1 MSDDSHS
8 DIDMDLSFPM
18 PPNKPKSS
26 GKSVSETTGES
37 SHKNDDPTFA
47 NASNAADSPEP
58 AAPSGVSAVASS
70 DESTT
75 APMRSESSE
84 DADIL
89 HRRAGRPPKPPVPRP
104 KNGDVVDTF
113 WDIPPI
119 EFPTSNSSDEPVDG
133 PRHAASKGMPSTAE
147 TQVIASGNTP
157 DIVDSSSD
165 EGDDAK
171 TTVLKTDASSAAP
184 TAPPE
189 HAPETTAFSGTRL
202 FPESGPAAQETAII
216 ETVPSLDFGNVISGE
231 TPAAIPPVAAAG
243 DESVDENAHGSE
255 NSETPARKRLF
266 KPVAIS
272 ITIVILVAAVAVG
285 GVLLWRNRE
294 NDAEHSAALSTC
306 TSASETYNTARDA
319 LDQALADAKDEQ
331 AITADQVAD
340 AATVSS
346 LSDAIDEANGIG
358 EAAACGTSL
367 SSVDLQH
374 NAKTN
379 QKLAQQLT
387 DSAGKVTD
395 AAKAVADSRDAKAEA
410 DKANARNALRTA
422 VNDAQTLLD
431 NSLWAVADNT
441 TRVTLEE
448 AINTANA
455 LLQQDDPDLKALQDA
470 QTALQSASDG
480 VNASME
486 ELAAQNATNNNG
498 YYDYGYAGGGGGRVA
513 PGGDNGGD
521 TANSGPVSSSDDTNN
536 ASETPNT
543 SADQNSDGNVP
554 SGTGEALS
562 GNE

>member
-1 MSDDSHS
+1 MSDGSHS

-18 PPNKPKSS
+18 PSNKP
-26 GKSVSETTGES
+26 TA
-37 SHKNDDPTFA
+37 DDDVDILQRA
-47 NASNAADSPEP
+47 ADNAS
-58 AAPSGVSAVASS
+58 
-70 DESTT
+70 
-75 APMRSESSE
+75 
-84 DADIL
+84 
-89 HRRAGRPPKPPVPRP
+89 RPPKPPVPRSE
-104 KNGDVVDTF
+104 NGDVVDTF

-171 TTVLKTDASSAAP
+171 TTVLKTDAYSAAP
-184 TAPPE
+184 TAPSE

-216 ETVPSLDFGNVISGE
+216 ETVPSLDFGSVISGE

-243 DESVDENAHGSE
+243 DESVNENAHGSE
-255 NSETPARKRLF
+255 NSETPARKRSF
-266 KPVAIS
+266 KPVAVS
-272 ITIVILVAAVAVG
+272 ITIVVLVAAVAVG

-395 AAKAVADSRDAKAEA
+395 AAKAVADSRDAKTEA
-410 DKANARNALRTA
+410 DKTNARNALQTA

-486 ELAAQNATNNNG
+486 ELAAQNA
-498 YYDYGYAGGGGGRVA
+498 YSYGVQTGT
-513 PGGDNGGD
+513 DND
-521 TANSGPVSSSDDTNN
+521 NDDVEPTTPTPSVKPEN
-536 ASETPNT
+536 PNT
-543 SADQNSDGNVP
+543 NENQDDENKVLP
-554 SGTGEALS
+554 EREGE
-562 GNE
+562 

>member
-1 MSDDSHS
+1 MSDGSHS

-18 PPNKPKSS
+18 PSNKP
-26 GKSVSETTGES
+26 TA
-37 SHKNDDPTFA
+37 DDDVDILQRA
-47 NASNAADSPEP
+47 ADNAS
-58 AAPSGVSAVASS
+58 
-70 DESTT
+70 
-75 APMRSESSE
+75 
-84 DADIL
+84 
-89 HRRAGRPPKPPVPRP
+89 RPPKPPVPRSE
-104 KNGDVVDTF
+104 NGDVVDTF

-133 PRHAASKGMPSTAE
+133 PRHAASKGMLSTAE
-147 TQVIASGNTP
+147 TQLIASGNTP

-216 ETVPSLDFGNVISGE
+216 ETVPSLDFGSVISGE

-243 DESVDENAHGSE
+243 DESVNENAHGSE
-255 NSETPARKRLF
+255 NSETPARKRSF
-266 KPVAIS
+266 KPVAVS
-272 ITIVILVAAVAVG
+272 ITIVVLVAAVAVG

-306 TSASETYNTARDA
+306 TSSSETYNTARDA

-410 DKANARNALRTA
+410 DKANARNSLQTA

-431 NSLWAVADNT
+431 NSLWAVADNA

-455 LLQQDDPDLKALQDA
+455 LLQQDDPDLKSLQDA

-486 ELAAQNATNNNG
+486 ELAAQNATANNG
-498 YYDYGYAGGGGGRVA
+498 YYNYGYTGDLGGGAGGGT
-513 PGGDNGGD
+513 GD
-521 TANSGPVSSSDDTNN
+521 TPKQPDLGDSQNDGGTGDTPKQPDSGDS
-536 ASETPNT
+536 
-543 SADQNSDGNVP
+543 QNDVNNVP
-554 SGTGEALS
+554 SDPARASSE
-562 GNE
+562 NE

>member
-1 MSDDSHS
+1 MSDGSHS

-18 PPNKPKSS
+18 PSNKP
-26 GKSVSETTGES
+26 TA
-37 SHKNDDPTFA
+37 DDDVDILQRA
-47 NASNAADSPEP
+47 ADNAS
-58 AAPSGVSAVASS
+58 
-70 DESTT
+70 
-75 APMRSESSE
+75 
-84 DADIL
+84 
-89 HRRAGRPPKPPVPRP
+89 RPPKPPVPRSE
-104 KNGDVVDTF
+104 NGDVVDTF

-119 EFPTSNSSDEPVDG
+119 EFPISDSGDEPADG
-133 PRHAASKGMPSTAE
+133 PRHAAPKGMPSTAE

-184 TAPPE
+184 TAPSE

-216 ETVPSLDFGNVISGE
+216 ETVPSLDFGSVISGE

-243 DESVDENAHGSE
+243 DESVNENAHGSE
-255 NSETPARKRLF
+255 NSETPARKRSF
-266 KPVAIS
+266 KPVAVS
-272 ITIVILVAAVAVG
+272 ITIVVLVAAVAVG

-306 TSASETYNTARDA
+306 TSSSETYNTARDT
-319 LDQALADAKDEQ
+319 LDKALADAKDEQ

-395 AAKAVADSRDAKAEA
+395 AAKAVADSRDAK
-410 DKANARNALRTA
+410 T
-422 VNDAQTLLD
+422 
-431 NSLWAVADNT
+431 
-441 TRVTLEE
+441 E
-448 AINTANA
+448 AIRPTHETRCRP
-455 LLQQDDPDLKALQDA
+455 QSTMRRPCWT
-470 QTALQSASDG
+470 TALGRGGQHHPRYPRGGDQRGERATATRQPRSG
-480 VNASME
+480 C
-486 ELAAQNATNNNG
+486 AAECAGCAAVGQRRRECLDAG
-498 YYDYGYAGGGGGRVA
+498 AGGAECDREQWV
-513 PGGDNGGD
+513 
-521 TANSGPVSSSDDTNN
+521 
-536 ASETPNT
+536 
-543 SADQNSDGNVP
+543 
-554 SGTGEALS
+554 L
-562 GNE
+562 

>member
-18 PPNKPKSS
+18 PSNKP
-26 GKSVSETTGES
+26 TA
-37 SHKNDDPTFA
+37 DDDVDILQRA
-47 NASNAADSPEP
+47 ADNAS
-58 AAPSGVSAVASS
+58 
-70 DESTT
+70 
-75 APMRSESSE
+75 
-84 DADIL
+84 
-89 HRRAGRPPKPPVPRP
+89 RPPKPPVPRSE
-104 KNGDVVDTF
+104 NGDVVDTF

-184 TAPPE
+184 TAPSE
-189 HAPETTAFSGTRL
+189 HVPETTAFSGTRL

-216 ETVPSLDFGNVISGE
+216 ETVPSLDFGSVISGE

-243 DESVDENAHGSE
+243 DESVNENAHGSE
-255 NSETPARKRLF
+255 NSETPARKRSF
-266 KPVAIS
+266 KPVAVS
-272 ITIVILVAAVAVG
+272 ITIVVLVAAVAVG

-294 NDAEHSAALSTC
+294 NNAEHSAALSTC

-358 EAAACGTSL
+358 EAAACSTSL
-367 SSVDLQH
+367 SAVDLQH

-379 QKLAQQLT
+379 QDLAQQLT
-387 DSAGKVTD
+387 DSVGKVTD
-395 AAKAVADSRDAKAEA
+395 AAKAVADSRDAKTET
-410 DKANARNALRTA
+410 DKTNARNALQTA

-486 ELAAQNATNNNG
+486 ELAAQNATANNG
-498 YYDYGYAGGGGGRVA
+498 YYNYGYTGDLGGGAGGGT
-513 PGGDNGGD
+513 GD
-521 TANSGPVSSSDDTNN
+521 TPKQPDLGDSQNDGGMGDTPKQPDSGDS
-536 ASETPNT
+536 
-543 SADQNSDGNVP
+543 QNDVNNVP
-554 SGTGEALS
+554 SDPARASSE
-562 GNE
+562 NE

>member
-1 MSDDSHS
+1 MSDGSHS

-18 PPNKPKSS
+18 PSNKP
-26 GKSVSETTGES
+26 TA
-37 SHKNDDPTFA
+37 DDDVDILQRA
-47 NASNAADSPEP
+47 ADNAS
-58 AAPSGVSAVASS
+58 
-70 DESTT
+70 
-75 APMRSESSE
+75 
-84 DADIL
+84 
-89 HRRAGRPPKPPVPRP
+89 RPPKPPVPRSE
-104 KNGDVVDTF
+104 NGDVVDTF

-133 PRHAASKGMPSTAE
+133 PRHAASKGMLSTAE
-147 TQVIASGNTP
+147 TQLIASGNTP

-184 TAPPE
+184 TAPSE

-216 ETVPSLDFGNVISGE
+216 ETVPSLDFGSVISGE

-243 DESVDENAHGSE
+243 DESVNENAHGSE
-255 NSETPARKRLF
+255 NSETPARKRSF
-266 KPVAIS
+266 KPVAVS
-272 ITIVILVAAVAVG
+272 ITIVVLVAAVAVG

-358 EAAACGTSL
+358 EAAACSTSL

-379 QKLAQQLT
+379 QDLAQQLT

-395 AAKAVADSRDAKAEA
+395 AAKAVADSRDAKTET
-410 DKANARNALRTA
+410 DKTNARNALQTA

-486 ELAAQNATNNNG
+486 ELAAQNATANNG
-498 YYDYGYAGGGGGRVA
+498 YYNYGYTGDLGGGAGGGT
-513 PGGDNGGD
+513 GD
-521 TANSGPVSSSDDTNN
+521 TPKQPDLGDSQNDGGTGDTPKQPDSGDS
-536 ASETPNT
+536 
-543 SADQNSDGNVP
+543 QNDVNNVP
-554 SGTGEALS
+554 SDPARASSE
-562 GNE
+562 NE

>member
-1 MSDDSHS
+1 MSDGSHS
-8 DIDMDLSFPM
+8 DIDMDLSFPV
-18 PPNKPKSS
+18 PSNKP
-26 GKSVSETTGES
+26 TA
-37 SHKNDDPTFA
+37 DDDVDILQRA
-47 NASNAADSPEP
+47 ADNAS
-58 AAPSGVSAVASS
+58 
-70 DESTT
+70 
-75 APMRSESSE
+75 
-84 DADIL
+84 
-89 HRRAGRPPKPPVPRP
+89 RPPKPPVPRSE
-104 KNGDVVDTF
+104 NGDVVDTF

-147 TQVIASGNTP
+147 TQLIASGNTP

-184 TAPPE
+184 TAPSE

-216 ETVPSLDFGNVISGE
+216 ETVPSLDFGSVISGE

-243 DESVDENAHGSE
+243 DESVNENAHGSE
-255 NSETPARKRLF
+255 NSETPARKRSF
-266 KPVAIS
+266 KPVAVS
-272 ITIVILVAAVAVG
+272 ITIVVLVAAVAVG

-395 AAKAVADSRDAKAEA
+395 AAKAVADSRDAKTET
-410 DKANARNALRTA
+410 DKTNARNALQTA

-486 ELAAQNATNNNG
+486 ELAAQNATANNG
-498 YYDYGYAGGGGGRVA
+498 YYNYGYTGDLGGGAGGGT
-513 PGGDNGGD
+513 GD
-521 TANSGPVSSSDDTNN
+521 TPKQPDLGDSQNDGGTGDTPKQPDSGDS
-536 ASETPNT
+536 
-543 SADQNSDGNVP
+543 QNDVNNVP
-554 SGTGEALS
+554 SDPARASSE
-562 GNE
+562 NE

>member
-1 MSDDSHS
+1 MSDGSHS

-18 PPNKPKSS
+18 PSNKP
-26 GKSVSETTGES
+26 TA
-37 SHKNDDPTFA
+37 DDDVDILQRA
-47 NASNAADSPEP
+47 ADNAS
-58 AAPSGVSAVASS
+58 
-70 DESTT
+70 
-75 APMRSESSE
+75 
-84 DADIL
+84 
-89 HRRAGRPPKPPVPRP
+89 RPPKPPVPRSE
-104 KNGDVVDTF
+104 NGDVVDTF

-184 TAPPE
+184 TAPSE

-216 ETVPSLDFGNVISGE
+216 ETVPSLDFGSVISGE

-243 DESVDENAHGSE
+243 DESVNENAHGSE
-255 NSETPARKRLF
+255 NSETPARKRSF
-266 KPVAIS
+266 KPVAVS
-272 ITIVILVAAVAVG
+272 ITIVVLVAAVAVG

-306 TSASETYNTARDA
+306 TSASETYNTARDT
-319 LDQALADAKDEQ
+319 LDKALADAKDEQ

-395 AAKAVADSRDAKAEA
+395 AAKAVADSRDAKTET
-410 DKANARNALRTA
+410 DKTNARNALQTA

-448 AINTANA
+448 AINAANE
-455 LLQQDDPDLKALQDA
+455 LLQQDNPDLAALQNA
-470 QTALQSASDG
+470 QAALQSASDG
-480 VNASME
+480 VNVSMQ
-486 ELAAQNATNNNG
+486 ELAAQNATANNG
-498 YYDYGYAGGGGGRVA
+498 YYDYGYGDFGGQWGTGGGTDGTTVEPGTGGSQSSGSDGGA
-513 PGGDNGGD
+513 GDTTKDPATDDSQSGGDN
-521 TANSGPVSSSDDTNN
+521 VSPDSAEASSI
-536 ASETPNT
+536 
-543 SADQNSDGNVP
+543 
-554 SGTGEALS
+554 
-562 GNE
+562 NE

>member
-1 MSDDSHS
+1 MSDGSHS

-18 PPNKPKSS
+18 PSNKP
-26 GKSVSETTGES
+26 TA
-37 SHKNDDPTFA
+37 DDDVDILQRA
-47 NASNAADSPEP
+47 ADNAS
-58 AAPSGVSAVASS
+58 
-70 DESTT
+70 
-75 APMRSESSE
+75 
-84 DADIL
+84 
-89 HRRAGRPPKPPVPRP
+89 RPPKPPVPRSE
-104 KNGDVVDTF
+104 NGDVVDTF

-119 EFPTSNSSDEPVDG
+119 EFPISDSGDEPADG
-133 PRHAASKGMPSTAE
+133 PRHAAPKGMPSTAE
-147 TQVIASGNTP
+147 TQVIDSGNSAV
-157 DIVDSSSD
+157 IADSSSD
-165 EGDDAK
+165 EDDDAEA
-171 TTVLKTDASSAAP
+171 TVLIPDATSAAP
-184 TAPPE
+184 ATPLE
-189 HAPETTAFSGTRL
+189 RSTETSVLNGTWL

-216 ETVPSLDFGNVISGE
+216 ESVPALDFGSVISGE
-231 TPAAIPPVAAAG
+231 APAAIPPAAVAG
-243 DESVDENAHGSE
+243 DGSVEENAYDSE
-255 NSETPARKRLF
+255 NSETSARKRSL
-266 KPVAIS
+266 KPVAVAIA
-272 ITIVILVAAVAVG
+272 IVVLVAAVAVG

-294 NDAEHSAALSTC
+294 NDSEHSAALSTC

-319 LDQALADAKDEQ
+319 LDQALADTKDEQ

-346 LSDAIDEANGIG
+346 LSDAIDEANAISA
-358 EAAACGTSL
+358 AAACGTSL
-367 SSVDLQH
+367 SAVDLQH

-379 QKLAQQLT
+379 QDLAQQLT

-410 DKANARNALRTA
+410 DKANARNSLQTA

-498 YYDYGYAGGGGGRVA
+498 YYDYGYAGGGGGRFA

-536 ASETPNT
+536 APETPNT
-543 SADQNSDGNVP
+543 SAD
-554 SGTGEALS
+554 
-562 GNE
+562 

>member
-1 MSDDSHS
+1 MSDGSHS
-8 DIDMDLSFPM
+8 DIDMDLSFPI
-18 PPNKPKSS
+18 PPNKP
-26 GKSVSETTGES
+26 TA
-37 SHKNDDPTFA
+37 DDDVDILQRA
-47 NASNAADSPEP
+47 ADNAS
-58 AAPSGVSAVASS
+58 
-70 DESTT
+70 
-75 APMRSESSE
+75 
-84 DADIL
+84 
-89 HRRAGRPPKPPVPRP
+89 RPPKPPVPRSE
-104 KNGDVVDTF
+104 NGDVVDTF

-184 TAPPE
+184 TGPSE

-216 ETVPSLDFGNVISGE
+216 ETVPSLDFGSVISGE

-243 DESVDENAHGSE
+243 DESVNENAHGSE
-255 NSETPARKRLF
+255 NSETPVRKRSF
-266 KPVAIS
+266 KPVAVS
-272 ITIVILVAAVAVG
+272 ITIVVLVAAVAVG

-395 AAKAVADSRDAKAEA
+395 AAKAVADSRDAKTEA
-410 DKANARNALRTA
+410 DKANARNALQTA

-448 AINTANA
+448 AINAANE
-455 LLQQDDPDLKALQDA
+455 LLQQDNPDLAALQNA
-470 QTALQSASDG
+470 QAALQSASDG
-480 VNASME
+480 VNSSMQ
-486 ELAAQNATNNNG
+486 ELAAQNATANNG
-498 YYDYGYAGGGGGRVA
+498 YYDYGYAGNLGG
-513 PGGDNGGD
+513 PTDTDDDNGD
-521 TANSGPVSSSDDTNN
+521 V
-536 ASETPNT
+536 TPPTT
-543 SADQNSDGNVP
+543 SPPSVEPENPNLNENQDDGNKVSP
-554 SGTGEALS
+554 EPAEGE
-562 GNE
+562 

>member
-26 GKSVSETTGES
+26 GKSVSEATGES
-37 SHKNDDPTFA
+37 SHKNYDPTFV
-47 NASNAADSPEP
+47 NASNAADSL
-58 AAPSGVSAVASS
+58 ASTAPSGVSAVASS

-75 APMRSESSE
+75 APMRSESSD

-89 HRRAGRPPKPPVPRP
+89 HCRAGRPPKPPVPRSE
-104 KNGDVVDTF
+104 NGDVVDTF

-184 TAPPE
+184 TAPSE

-216 ETVPSLDFGNVISGE
+216 ETVPSLDFGSVISGE

-243 DESVDENAHGSE
+243 DESVNENAHGSE
-255 NSETPARKRLF
+255 NSETPARKRSF
-266 KPVAIS
+266 KPVAVS
-272 ITIVILVAAVAVG
+272 ITIVVLVAAVAVG

-306 TSASETYNTARDA
+306 TSSSETYNTARDT
-319 LDQALADAKDEQ
+319 LDKALADAKDEQ

-340 AATVSS
+340 AATVNS

-358 EAAACGTSL
+358 EAAACSTSL
-367 SSVDLQH
+367 SAVDLQH

-395 AAKAVADSRDAKAEA
+395 AAKAVADSRDAKTET
-410 DKANARNALRTA
+410 DKTNARNALQTA

-448 AINTANA
+448 AINAANE
-455 LLQQDDPDLKALQDA
+455 LLQQDNPDLAALQNA
-470 QTALQSASDG
+470 QAALQSASDG
-480 VNASME
+480 VNASMQ
-486 ELAAQNATNNNG
+486 ELAAQNATANNG
-498 YYDYGYAGGGGGRVA
+498 YYDYGYASNRG
-513 PGGDNGGD
+513 PTDNGGLQDDDDSKHSSD
-521 TANSGPVSSSDDTNN
+521 TDKGSESSDDGN
-536 ASETPNT
+536 SS
-543 SADQNSDGNVP
+543 SADGSGDDP
-554 SGTGEALS
+554 SPAS
-562 GNE
+562 

>member
-395 AAKAVADSRDAKAEA
+395 AAKAVADSRDAKTEG
-410 DKANARNALRTA
+410 DKTNARNALQTA

-448 AINTANA
+448 AINAANE
-455 LLQQDDPDLKALQDA
+455 LLQQDNPDLAALQNA
-470 QTALQSASDG
+470 QAALQSASDG
-480 VNASME
+480 VNVSMQ
-486 ELAAQNATNNNG
+486 ELAAQNATANNG
-498 YYDYGYAGGGGGRVA
+498 YYDYGYASNRG
-513 PGGDNGGD
+513 PTDNGGLQDDDDSKHSSD
-521 TANSGPVSSSDDTNN
+521 TDKGSESSDADKGSESSDDGN
-536 ASETPNT
+536 SS
-543 SADQNSDGNVP
+543 SADGSGDDP
-554 SGTGEALS
+554 SPAS
-562 GNE
+562 

>member
-18 PPNKPKSS
+18 PSNKP
-26 GKSVSETTGES
+26 TA
-37 SHKNDDPTFA
+37 DDDVDILQRA
-47 NASNAADSPEP
+47 ADNAS
-58 AAPSGVSAVASS
+58 
-70 DESTT
+70 
-75 APMRSESSE
+75 
-84 DADIL
+84 
-89 HRRAGRPPKPPVPRP
+89 RPPKPPVPRSE
-104 KNGDVVDTF
+104 NGDVVDTF

-133 PRHAASKGMPSTAE
+133 PRHAASKGMLSTAE
-147 TQVIASGNTP
+147 TQLIASGNTP

-171 TTVLKTDASSAAP
+171 TTVLKTDASSEAP

-255 NSETPARKRLF
+255 NSETPARKRSF

-387 DSAGKVTD
+387 DSVGKVTD
-395 AAKAVADSRDAKAEA
+395 AAKGVADSRDAKAEA
-410 DKANARNALRTA
+410 DKANARNSLQTA

-431 NSLWAVADNT
+431 NSLWAVADNA

-455 LLQQDDPDLKALQDA
+455 LLQQDDPDLKSLQDA

-536 ASETPNT
+536 APETPNT

>member
-1 MSDDSHS
+1 MSDGSHS

-18 PPNKPKSS
+18 PSNKP
-26 GKSVSETTGES
+26 TA
-37 SHKNDDPTFA
+37 DDDVDILQRA
-47 NASNAADSPEP
+47 ADNAS
-58 AAPSGVSAVASS
+58 
-70 DESTT
+70 
-75 APMRSESSE
+75 
-84 DADIL
+84 
-89 HRRAGRPPKPPVPRP
+89 RPPKSPVPRSE
-104 KNGDVVDTF
+104 NGDVVDTF

-133 PRHAASKGMPSTAE
+133 PRHAASKGMLSTAE
-147 TQVIASGNTP
+147 TQLIASGNTP

-486 ELAAQNATNNNG
+486 ELAAQNATANNG
-498 YYDYGYAGGGGGRVA
+498 YYNYGYTGDLGGGAGGGT
-513 PGGDNGGD
+513 GD
-521 TANSGPVSSSDDTNN
+521 TPKQPDLGDSQNDGGTGDTPKQPDSGDS
-536 ASETPNT
+536 
-543 SADQNSDGNVP
+543 QNDVNNVP
-554 SGTGEALS
+554 SDPARASSE
-562 GNE
+562 NE

>member
-8 DIDMDLSFPM
+8 DIDMDLSFPI
-18 PPNKPKSS
+18 PPNKP
-26 GKSVSETTGES
+26 TA
-37 SHKNDDPTFA
+37 DDDVDILQRA
-47 NASNAADSPEP
+47 VDNAS
-58 AAPSGVSAVASS
+58 
-70 DESTT
+70 
-75 APMRSESSE
+75 
-84 DADIL
+84 
-89 HRRAGRPPKPPVPRP
+89 RPPKPPVPRSE
-104 KNGDVVDTF
+104 NGDVVDTF

-171 TTVLKTDASSAAP
+171 TTVLKTDTSSAAP
-184 TAPPE
+184 TAPSE

-216 ETVPSLDFGNVISGE
+216 ETVPSLDFGSVISGE

-243 DESVDENAHGSE
+243 DESVNENAHGSE
-255 NSETPARKRLF
+255 NSETPARKRSF
-266 KPVAIS
+266 KPVAVS
-272 ITIVILVAAVAVG
+272 ITIVVLVAAVAVG

-306 TSASETYNTARDA
+306 TSSSETYNTARDT

-358 EAAACGTSL
+358 EAAACSTSL
-367 SSVDLQH
+367 SAVDLQH
-374 NAKTN
+374 NAQTN

-395 AAKAVADSRDAKAEA
+395 AAKAVADSRDAKTET
-410 DKANARNALRTA
+410 DKTNARNALQTA

-486 ELAAQNATNNNG
+486 ELAAQNATANNG
-498 YYDYGYAGGGGGRVA
+498 YYNYGYTGDLGGGAGGGT
-513 PGGDNGGD
+513 GD
-521 TANSGPVSSSDDTNN
+521 TPKQPDLGDSQNDGGMGDTPKQPDSGDS
-536 ASETPNT
+536 
-543 SADQNSDGNVP
+543 QNDVNNVP
-554 SGTGEALS
+554 SDPARASSE
-562 GNE
+562 NE

>member
-1 MSDDSHS
+1 MSDGSHS

-18 PPNKPKSS
+18 PSNKP
-26 GKSVSETTGES
+26 TA
-37 SHKNDDPTFA
+37 DDDVDILQRA
-47 NASNAADSPEP
+47 ADNAS
-58 AAPSGVSAVASS
+58 
-70 DESTT
+70 
-75 APMRSESSE
+75 
-84 DADIL
+84 
-89 HRRAGRPPKPPVPRP
+89 RPPKPPVPRSE
-104 KNGDVVDTF
+104 NGDVVDTF

-184 TAPPE
+184 TAPSE

-216 ETVPSLDFGNVISGE
+216 ETVPSLDFGSVISGE

-243 DESVDENAHGSE
+243 DESVNENAHGSE
-255 NSETPARKRLF
+255 NSETPARKRSF
-266 KPVAIS
+266 KPVAVS
-272 ITIVILVAAVAVG
+272 ITIVVLVAAVAVG

-306 TSASETYNTARDA
+306 TSASETYNTARDT
-319 LDQALADAKDEQ
+319 LDKALADAKDEQ

-358 EAAACGTSL
+358 EAAACSTSL

-379 QKLAQQLT
+379 QDLAQQLT
-387 DSAGKVTD
+387 DSVGKVTD
-395 AAKAVADSRDAKAEA
+395 AAKAVADSRDAKTET
-410 DKANARNALRTA
+410 DKTNARNALQTA

-486 ELAAQNATNNNG
+486 ELAAQNATANNG
-498 YYDYGYAGGGGGRVA
+498 YYNYGYTGDLGGGAGGGT
-513 PGGDNGGD
+513 GD
-521 TANSGPVSSSDDTNN
+521 TPKQPDLGDSQNDGGTGDTPKQPDSGDS
-536 ASETPNT
+536 
-543 SADQNSDGNVP
+543 QNDVNNVP
-554 SGTGEALS
+554 SDPARASSE
-562 GNE
+562 NE

>member
-1 MSDDSHS
+1 MSDGSHS

-18 PPNKPKSS
+18 PSNKP
-26 GKSVSETTGES
+26 TA
-37 SHKNDDPTFA
+37 DDDVDILQRA
-47 NASNAADSPEP
+47 ADNAS
-58 AAPSGVSAVASS
+58 
-70 DESTT
+70 
-75 APMRSESSE
+75 
-84 DADIL
+84 
-89 HRRAGRPPKPPVPRP
+89 RPPKPPVPRSE
-104 KNGDVVDTF
+104 NGDVVDTF

-184 TAPPE
+184 TAPSE

-216 ETVPSLDFGNVISGE
+216 ETVPSLDFGSVISGE

-243 DESVDENAHGSE
+243 DESVNENAHGSE
-255 NSETPARKRLF
+255 NSETPARKRSF
-266 KPVAIS
+266 KPVAVS
-272 ITIVILVAAVAVG
+272 ITIVVLVAAVAVG

-395 AAKAVADSRDAKAEA
+395 AAKAVADSRDAKTEA
-410 DKANARNALRTA
+410 DKANARNALQTA

-448 AINTANA
+448 AINAANE
-455 LLQQDDPDLKALQDA
+455 LLQQDNPDLAALQNA
-470 QTALQSASDG
+470 QAALQSASDG
-480 VNASME
+480 VNSSMQ
-486 ELAAQNATNNNG
+486 ELAAQNATANNG
-498 YYDYGYAGGGGGRVA
+498 YYDYGYAGNLGG
-513 PGGDNGGD
+513 PTDTDDDNGD
-521 TANSGPVSSSDDTNN
+521 V
-536 ASETPNT
+536 TPPTT
-543 SADQNSDGNVP
+543 SPPSVEPENPNLNENQDDGNKVSP
-554 SGTGEALS
+554 EPAEGE
-562 GNE
+562 

>member
-18 PPNKPKSS
+18 PPNKP
-26 GKSVSETTGES
+26 TA
-37 SHKNDDPTFA
+37 DDDVDILQRA
-47 NASNAADSPEP
+47 ADNAS
-58 AAPSGVSAVASS
+58 
-70 DESTT
+70 
-75 APMRSESSE
+75 
-84 DADIL
+84 
-89 HRRAGRPPKPPVPRP
+89 RPPKPPVPRP

-119 EFPTSNSSDEPVDG
+119 EFPISDSGDEPADG
-133 PRHAASKGMPSTAE
+133 PRHAAPKGMPSTAE
-147 TQVIASGNTP
+147 TQVIDSGNSTA
-157 DIVDSSSD
+157 IADSSSD
-165 EGDDAK
+165 EDDDAEA
-171 TTVLKTDASSAAP
+171 TVLIPDASSAAP
-184 TAPPE
+184 ATPLE
-189 HAPETTAFSGTRL
+189 RSTETSVLSGTRL

-216 ETVPSLDFGNVISGE
+216 ESVPALDFGSVISGE
-231 TPAAIPPVAAAG
+231 APAAIPPAAVAG
-243 DESVDENAHGSE
+243 DGSVEENAYDSE
-255 NSETPARKRLF
+255 NSETSARKRSL
-266 KPVAIS
+266 KPVAVA
-272 ITIVILVAAVAVG
+272 ITVVILIAAVAVG

-306 TSASETYNTARDA
+306 TSASEAYNTARDA

-395 AAKAVADSRDAKAEA
+395 AAKAVADSRDAKTET
-410 DKANARNALRTA
+410 DKTNARNALQTA

-431 NSLWAVADNT
+431 NSLWAVADNA

-455 LLQQDDPDLKALQDA
+455 LLQQDDPDLKSLQDA

-486 ELAAQNATNNNG
+486 ELAAQNAQQNATTDNG
-498 YYDYGYAGGGGGRVA
+498 YYTDI
-513 PGGDNGGD
+513 P
-521 TANSGPVSSSDDTNN
+521 TTPVVPETSTTPSEPQTDPEDPV
-536 ASETPNT
+536 ETPG
-543 SADQNSDGNVP
+543 SKDDPQSDEG
-554 SGTGEALS
+554 A
-562 GNE
+562 

>member
-1 MSDDSHS
+1 MSDGSHS
-8 DIDMDLSFPM
+8 DIDMDLSFPV
-18 PPNKPKSS
+18 PPNKP
-26 GKSVSETTGES
+26 TA
-37 SHKNDDPTFA
+37 DDDVDILQRA
-47 NASNAADSPEP
+47 ADNAS
-58 AAPSGVSAVASS
+58 
-70 DESTT
+70 
-75 APMRSESSE
+75 
-84 DADIL
+84 
-89 HRRAGRPPKPPVPRP
+89 RPPKPPVPRSE
-104 KNGDVVDTF
+104 NGDVVDTF

-216 ETVPSLDFGNVISGE
+216 ETVPSLDFGSVISGE

-243 DESVDENAHGSE
+243 DESVNENAHGSE
-255 NSETPARKRLF
+255 NSETPARKRSF
-266 KPVAIS
+266 KPVAVS
-272 ITIVILVAAVAVG
+272 ITIVVLVAAVAVG

-306 TSASETYNTARDA
+306 TSASETYNTAHDA

-358 EAAACGTSL
+358 EAAACSTSL

-379 QKLAQQLT
+379 QDLAQQLT

-395 AAKAVADSRDAKAEA
+395 AAKAVADSRDAKTET
-410 DKANARNALRTA
+410 DKTNARNALQTA

-448 AINTANA
+448 AINAANE
-455 LLQQDDPDLKALQDA
+455 LLQQDNPDLAALQNA
-470 QTALQSASDG
+470 QAALQSASDG
-480 VNASME
+480 VNASMQ
-486 ELAAQNATNNNG
+486 ELAAQNAYSYAG
-498 YYDYGYAGGGGGRVA
+498 DLGGGAGGGT
-513 PGGDNGGD
+513 GD
-521 TANSGPVSSSDDTNN
+521 TPKQPDSGDS
-536 ASETPNT
+536 
-543 SADQNSDGNVP
+543 QNDVNNVP
-554 SGTGEALS
+554 SDPARASSE
-562 GNE
+562 NE

>member
-18 PPNKPKSS
+18 PPNKP
-26 GKSVSETTGES
+26 TA
-37 SHKNDDPTFA
+37 DDDVDILQRA
-47 NASNAADSPEP
+47 ADNAS
-58 AAPSGVSAVASS
+58 
-70 DESTT
+70 
-75 APMRSESSE
+75 
-84 DADIL
+84 
-89 HRRAGRPPKPPVPRP
+89 RPPKPPVPRSE
-104 KNGDVVDTF
+104 NGDVVDTF

-119 EFPTSNSSDEPVDG
+119 EFPISDSVDEPADG
-133 PRHAASKGMPSTAE
+133 PRHAAPKGMPSTAE
-147 TQVIASGNTP
+147 TQVIDSGNSTA
-157 DIVDSSSD
+157 IADSSSD
-165 EGDDAK
+165 EDDDAEA
-171 TTVLKTDASSAAP
+171 TVLKTDASSAAP

-395 AAKAVADSRDAKAEA
+395 AAKAVADSRDAKTEA
-410 DKANARNALRTA
+410 DKANARNALQTA

-448 AINTANA
+448 AINAANE
-455 LLQQDDPDLKALQDA
+455 LLQQDNPDLAALQNA
-470 QTALQSASDG
+470 QAALQSASDG
-480 VNASME
+480 VNVSMQ
-486 ELAAQNATNNNG
+486 ELAAQNATANNG
-498 YYDYGYAGGGGGRVA
+498 YYDYGYASNRG
-513 PGGDNGGD
+513 PTDNGGLQDDDDSKHSSD
-521 TANSGPVSSSDDTNN
+521 TDKGSESSDADKGSESSDDGN
-536 ASETPNT
+536 SS
-543 SADQNSDGNVP
+543 SADGSGDDP
-554 SGTGEALS
+554 SPAS
-562 GNE
+562 

>member
-1 MSDDSHS
+1 MSDGSHS

-18 PPNKPKSS
+18 PSNKP
-26 GKSVSETTGES
+26 TA
-37 SHKNDDPTFA
+37 DDDVDILQRA
-47 NASNAADSPEP
+47 ADNAS
-58 AAPSGVSAVASS
+58 
-70 DESTT
+70 
-75 APMRSESSE
+75 
-84 DADIL
+84 
-89 HRRAGRPPKPPVPRP
+89 RPPKPPVPRSE
-104 KNGDVVDTF
+104 NGDVVDTF

-184 TAPPE
+184 TAPSE

-202 FPESGPAAQETAII
+202 FPENGPAAQETAII
-216 ETVPSLDFGNVISGE
+216 ETVPSLDFGSVISGE

-306 TSASETYNTARDA
+306 TSASEAYNTARDA
-319 LDQALADAKDEQ
+319 LDQALADTKDEQ

-346 LSDAIDEANGIG
+346 LSDAIDEANAIS

-367 SSVDLQH
+367 SAVDLQH

-379 QKLAQQLT
+379 QDLAQQLT
-387 DSAGKVTD
+387 DSVGKVTD

-410 DKANARNALRTA
+410 DKANARNSLQTA

-536 ASETPNT
+536 APETPNT

>member
-1 MSDDSHS
+1 MSDGSHS

-18 PPNKPKSS
+18 PSNKP
-26 GKSVSETTGES
+26 TA
-37 SHKNDDPTFA
+37 DDDVDILQRA
-47 NASNAADSPEP
+47 ADNAS
-58 AAPSGVSAVASS
+58 
-70 DESTT
+70 
-75 APMRSESSE
+75 
-84 DADIL
+84 
-89 HRRAGRPPKPPVPRP
+89 RPPKPPVPRSE
-104 KNGDVVDTF
+104 NGDVVDTF

-147 TQVIASGNTP
+147 TQLIASGNTP

-184 TAPPE
+184 TVPSE

-202 FPESGPAAQETAII
+202 FPESGPAAQETAIV
-216 ETVPSLDFGNVISGE
+216 ETVPSLDFGSAISGE

-243 DESVDENAHGSE
+243 DESVNENAHGSE
-255 NSETPARKRLF
+255 NSETPARKRSF
-266 KPVAIS
+266 KPVAVS
-272 ITIVILVAAVAVG
+272 ITIVVLVAAVAVG

-340 AATVSS
+340 AATVNS

-367 SSVDLQH
+367 SAVDLQH

-387 DSAGKVTD
+387 DSSGKVTD
-395 AAKAVADSRDAKAEA
+395 AAKAVADSRDAKTEA
-410 DKANARNALRTA
+410 DKTNARNALQTA

-448 AINTANA
+448 AINAANE
-455 LLQQDDPDLKALQDA
+455 LLQQDNPDLAALQNA
-470 QTALQSASDG
+470 QAALQSASDG
-480 VNASME
+480 VNASMQ
-486 ELAAQNATNNNG
+486 ELAAQNATANNG
-498 YYDYGYAGGGGGRVA
+498 YYDYGYASNRG
-513 PGGDNGGD
+513 PTDNGGLQDDDDSKHSSD
-521 TANSGPVSSSDDTNN
+521 TDKDSESSVDGNSSSADGSGDDSSP
-536 ASETPNT
+536 AS
-543 SADQNSDGNVP
+543 
-554 SGTGEALS
+554 
-562 GNE
+562 

>member
-1 MSDDSHS
+1 MSDGSHS

-18 PPNKPKSS
+18 PSNKP
-26 GKSVSETTGES
+26 TA
-37 SHKNDDPTFA
+37 DDDVDILQRA
-47 NASNAADSPEP
+47 ADNAS
-58 AAPSGVSAVASS
+58 
-70 DESTT
+70 
-75 APMRSESSE
+75 
-84 DADIL
+84 
-89 HRRAGRPPKPPVPRP
+89 RPPKPPVPRSE
-104 KNGDVVDTF
+104 NGDVVDTF

-184 TAPPE
+184 TAPSE

-216 ETVPSLDFGNVISGE
+216 ETVPSLDFGSVISGE

-243 DESVDENAHGSE
+243 DESVNENAHGSE
-255 NSETPARKRLF
+255 NSETPARKRSF
-266 KPVAIS
+266 KPVAVS
-272 ITIVILVAAVAVG
+272 ITIVVLVAAVAVG

-395 AAKAVADSRDAKAEA
+395 AAKAVADSRDAKTEA
-410 DKANARNALRTA
+410 DKTNARNALQTA

-486 ELAAQNATNNNG
+486 ELAAQNATANNG
-498 YYDYGYAGGGGGRVA
+498 YYNYGYTGDLGGGAGGGT
-513 PGGDNGGD
+513 GD
-521 TANSGPVSSSDDTNN
+521 TPKQPDLGDSQNDGGTGDTPKQPDSGDS
-536 ASETPNT
+536 
-543 SADQNSDGNVP
+543 QNDVNNVP
-554 SGTGEALS
+554 SDPARASSE
-562 GNE
+562 NE

>member
-1 MSDDSHS
+1 M
-8 DIDMDLSFPM
+8 L
-18 PPNKPKSS
+18 
-26 GKSVSETTGES
+26 
-37 SHKNDDPTFA
+37 
-47 NASNAADSPEP
+47 
-58 AAPSGVSAVASS
+58 
-70 DESTT
+70 
-75 APMRSESSE
+75 
-84 DADIL
+84 
-89 HRRAGRPPKPPVPRP
+89 
-104 KNGDVVDTF
+104 
-113 WDIPPI
+113 
-119 EFPTSNSSDEPVDG
+119 
-133 PRHAASKGMPSTAE
+133 STAE
-147 TQVIASGNTP
+147 TQLIASGNTP

-189 HAPETTAFSGTRL
+189 HAPETTARSGTRL

-216 ETVPSLDFGNVISGE
+216 ETVPSLDFGSVISGE

-243 DESVDENAHGSE
+243 DESVNENAHGSE
-255 NSETPARKRLF
+255 NSETPARKRSF
-266 KPVAIS
+266 KPVAVS
-272 ITIVILVAAVAVG
+272 ITIVVLVAAVAVG

-395 AAKAVADSRDAKAEA
+395 AAKAVADSRDAKTET
-410 DKANARNALRTA
+410 DKTNARNALQTA

-448 AINTANA
+448 SINTANA

-536 ASETPNT
+536 APETPNT
-543 SADQNSDGNVP
+543 SADPNSDGNVP

>member
-1 MSDDSHS
+1 MSDGSHS

-18 PPNKPKSS
+18 PSNKP
-26 GKSVSETTGES
+26 TA
-37 SHKNDDPTFA
+37 DDDVDILQRA
-47 NASNAADSPEP
+47 ADNAS
-58 AAPSGVSAVASS
+58 
-70 DESTT
+70 
-75 APMRSESSE
+75 
-84 DADIL
+84 
-89 HRRAGRPPKPPVPRP
+89 RPPKPPVPRSE
-104 KNGDVVDTF
+104 NGDVVDTF

-184 TAPPE
+184 TAPSE

-216 ETVPSLDFGNVISGE
+216 ETVPSLDFGSVISGE
-231 TPAAIPPVAAAG
+231 TPAAIPSVAAAG
-243 DESVDENAHGSE
+243 DESVNENAYDSE
-255 NSETPARKRLF
+255 NSETSARKRSL
-266 KPVAIS
+266 KPVAVA
-272 ITIVILVAAVAVG
+272 ITVVILIAAVAVG

-294 NDAEHSAALSTC
+294 NDAEHSAALSAC
-306 TSASETYNTARDA
+306 TSASEAYNTARDA

-395 AAKAVADSRDAKAEA
+395 AAKAVADSRDAKTEA
-410 DKANARNALRTA
+410 DKTNARNALQTA

-536 ASETPNT
+536 APETPNT

>member
-1 MSDDSHS
+1 MSDGSHS

-18 PPNKPKSS
+18 PSNKP
-26 GKSVSETTGES
+26 TA
-37 SHKNDDPTFA
+37 DDDVDILQRA
-47 NASNAADSPEP
+47 ADNAS
-58 AAPSGVSAVASS
+58 
-70 DESTT
+70 
-75 APMRSESSE
+75 
-84 DADIL
+84 
-89 HRRAGRPPKPPVPRP
+89 RPPKPPVPRSE
-104 KNGDVVDTF
+104 NGDVVDTF

-184 TAPPE
+184 TAPSE

-216 ETVPSLDFGNVISGE
+216 ETVPSLDFGSVISGE

-243 DESVDENAHGSE
+243 DESVNENAHGSE
-255 NSETPARKRLF
+255 NSETPARKRSF
-266 KPVAIS
+266 KPVAVS
-272 ITIVILVAAVAVG
+272 ITIVVLVAAVAVG

-306 TSASETYNTARDA
+306 TSSSETYNTARDT
-319 LDQALADAKDEQ
+319 LDKALADAKDEQ

-340 AATVSS
+340 AATVNS

-358 EAAACGTSL
+358 EAAACSTSL
-367 SSVDLQH
+367 SAVDLQH

-379 QKLAQQLT
+379 QDLAQQLT
-387 DSAGKVTD
+387 DSVGKVTD
-395 AAKAVADSRDAKAEA
+395 AAKAVADSRDAKTEA
-410 DKANARNALRTA
+410 DKTNARNALQTA

-448 AINTANA
+448 AINAANE
-455 LLQQDDPDLKALQDA
+455 LLQQDNPDLAALQNA
-470 QTALQSASDG
+470 QAALQSASDG
-480 VNASME
+480 VNVSMQ
-486 ELAAQNATNNNG
+486 ELAAQNA
-498 YYDYGYAGGGGGRVA
+498 YSYAGDFGVQTGTDDDNDDVEPTTPTPSVKPENPNPNENQDDENKVPPEGGG
-513 PGGDNGGD
+513 
-521 TANSGPVSSSDDTNN
+521 
-536 ASETPNT
+536 E
-543 SADQNSDGNVP
+543 
-554 SGTGEALS
+554 
-562 GNE
+562 

>member
-8 DIDMDLSFPM
+8 DIDMDLSFPI
-18 PPNKPKSS
+18 PPNKP
-26 GKSVSETTGES
+26 TA
-37 SHKNDDPTFA
+37 DDDVDILQRA
-47 NASNAADSPEP
+47 VDNAS
-58 AAPSGVSAVASS
+58 
-70 DESTT
+70 
-75 APMRSESSE
+75 
-84 DADIL
+84 
-89 HRRAGRPPKPPVPRP
+89 RPPKPPVPRSE
-104 KNGDVVDTF
+104 NGDVVDTF

-171 TTVLKTDASSAAP
+171 TTVLKTDTSSAAP
-184 TAPPE
+184 TAPSE

-216 ETVPSLDFGNVISGE
+216 ETVPSLDFGSVISGE

-243 DESVDENAHGSE
+243 DESVNENAHGSE
-255 NSETPARKRLF
+255 NSETPARKRSF
-266 KPVAIS
+266 KPVAVS
-272 ITIVILVAAVAVG
+272 ITIVVLVAAVAVG

-395 AAKAVADSRDAKAEA
+395 AAKAVADSRDAKTET
-410 DKANARNALRTA
+410 DKTNARNALQTA

-448 AINTANA
+448 AINAANA

-486 ELAAQNATNNNG
+486 ELAAQNATANNG
-498 YYDYGYAGGGGGRVA
+498 YYNYGYTGDLGGGAGGGT
-513 PGGDNGGD
+513 GD
-521 TANSGPVSSSDDTNN
+521 TPKQPDLGDSQNDGGTGDTPKQPDSGDS
-536 ASETPNT
+536 
-543 SADQNSDGNVP
+543 QNDVNNVP
-554 SGTGEALS
+554 SDPARASSE
-562 GNE
+562 NE

>member
-1 MSDDSHS
+1 MSDGSHS
-8 DIDMDLSFPM
+8 DIDMDLSFPV
-18 PPNKPKSS
+18 PPNKP
-26 GKSVSETTGES
+26 TA
-37 SHKNDDPTFA
+37 DDDVDILQRA
-47 NASNAADSPEP
+47 ADNAS
-58 AAPSGVSAVASS
+58 
-70 DESTT
+70 
-75 APMRSESSE
+75 
-84 DADIL
+84 
-89 HRRAGRPPKPPVPRP
+89 RPPKPPVPRSE
-104 KNGDVVDTF
+104 NGDVVDTF

-119 EFPTSNSSDEPVDG
+119 EFPTSNSGDEPVDG

-216 ETVPSLDFGNVISGE
+216 ETVPSLDFGSVISGE

-243 DESVDENAHGSE
+243 DESVNENAHGSE
-255 NSETPARKRLF
+255 NSETPARKRSF
-266 KPVAIS
+266 KPVAVS
-272 ITIVILVAAVAVG
+272 ITIVVLVAAVAVG

-306 TSASETYNTARDA
+306 TSSSETYNTARDT
-319 LDQALADAKDEQ
+319 LDKALADTKDEQ

-340 AATVSS
+340 AATVNS

-358 EAAACGTSL
+358 EAAACSTSL
-367 SSVDLQH
+367 SAVDLQH

-395 AAKAVADSRDAKAEA
+395 AAKAVADSRDAKTET
-410 DKANARNALRTA
+410 DKTNARNALQTA

-486 ELAAQNATNNNG
+486 ELAAQNATANNG
-498 YYDYGYAGGGGGRVA
+498 YYNYGYTGDLGGGAGGGT
-513 PGGDNGGD
+513 GD
-521 TANSGPVSSSDDTNN
+521 TPKQPDLGDSQNDGGMGDTPKQPDSGDS
-536 ASETPNT
+536 
-543 SADQNSDGNVP
+543 QNDVNNVP
-554 SGTGEALS
+554 SDPARASSE
-562 GNE
+562 NE

>member
-1 MSDDSHS
+1 MT
-8 DIDMDLSFPM
+8 
-18 PPNKPKSS
+18 SS
-26 GKSVSETTGES
+26 TR
-37 SHKNDDPTFA
+37 
-47 NASNAADSPEP
+47 
-58 AAPSGVSAVASS
+58 SGIS
-70 DESTT
+70 
-75 APMRSESSE
+75 
-84 DADIL
+84 
-89 HRRAGRPPKPPVPRP
+89 
-104 KNGDVVDTF
+104 
-113 WDIPPI
+113 PPI
-119 EFPTSNSSDEPVDG
+119 EFPISDSGDEPADG
-133 PRHAASKGMPSTAE
+133 PRHAAPKGMPSTAE

-184 TAPPE
+184 TAPSE

-216 ETVPSLDFGNVISGE
+216 ETVPSLDFGSVISGE

-243 DESVDENAHGSE
+243 DESVNENAHGSE
-255 NSETPARKRLF
+255 NSETPARKRSF
-266 KPVAIS
+266 KPVAVS
-272 ITIVILVAAVAVG
+272 ITIVVLVAAVAVG

-306 TSASETYNTARDA
+306 TSSSETYNTARDT
-319 LDQALADAKDEQ
+319 LDKALADAKDEQ

-395 AAKAVADSRDAKAEA
+395 AAKAVADSRDAKTEA
-410 DKANARNALRTA
+410 DKTNARNALQTA

-441 TRVTLEE
+441 TRVTPRGGDQRGER
-448 AINTANA
+448 ATATRQPRSGCA
-455 LLQQDDPDLKALQDA
+455 AECAGCAAVGQRRRECLDA
-470 QTALQSASDG
+470 G
-480 VNASME
+480 
-486 ELAAQNATNNNG
+486 
-498 YYDYGYAGGGGGRVA
+498 AGGAECDREQWV
-513 PGGDNGGD
+513 
-521 TANSGPVSSSDDTNN
+521 
-536 ASETPNT
+536 
-543 SADQNSDGNVP
+543 
-554 SGTGEALS
+554 L
-562 GNE
+562 

>member
-1 MSDDSHS
+1 MSDGSHS
-8 DIDMDLSFPM
+8 DIDMDLSFPV
-18 PPNKPKSS
+18 PPNKP
-26 GKSVSETTGES
+26 TA
-37 SHKNDDPTFA
+37 DDDVDILQRA
-47 NASNAADSPEP
+47 ADNAS
-58 AAPSGVSAVASS
+58 
-70 DESTT
+70 
-75 APMRSESSE
+75 
-84 DADIL
+84 
-89 HRRAGRPPKPPVPRP
+89 RPPKPPVPRSE
-104 KNGDVVDTF
+104 NGDVVDTF

-216 ETVPSLDFGNVISGE
+216 ETVPSLDFGSVISGE

-243 DESVDENAHGSE
+243 DESVNENAHGSE
-255 NSETPARKRLF
+255 NSETPARKRSF
-266 KPVAIS
+266 KPVAVS
-272 ITIVILVAAVAVG
+272 ITIVVLVAAVAVG

-306 TSASETYNTARDA
+306 TSSSEAYNTARDT
-319 LDQALADAKDEQ
+319 LDKALADAKDEQ

-340 AATVSS
+340 AATVNS

-358 EAAACGTSL
+358 EAAACSTSL
-367 SSVDLQH
+367 SAVDLQH

-395 AAKAVADSRDAKAEA
+395 AAKAVADSRDAKTET
-410 DKANARNALRTA
+410 DKTNARNALQTA

-470 QTALQSASDG
+470 QTALQSAGDG

-486 ELAAQNATNNNG
+486 ELAAQNAQQNATTDNG
-498 YYDYGYAGGGGGRVA
+498 YYTDI
-513 PGGDNGGD
+513 P
-521 TANSGPVSSSDDTNN
+521 TTPVVPETSTTPSEPQTDPEDPV
-536 ASETPNT
+536 ETPG
-543 SADQNSDGNVP
+543 SKDDPQSDEG
-554 SGTGEALS
+554 A
-562 GNE
+562 

>member
-1 MSDDSHS
+1 MSDGSHS
-8 DIDMDLSFPM
+8 DIDMDLSFPV
-18 PPNKPKSS
+18 PPNKP
-26 GKSVSETTGES
+26 TA
-37 SHKNDDPTFA
+37 DDDVDILQRA
-47 NASNAADSPEP
+47 ADNAS
-58 AAPSGVSAVASS
+58 
-70 DESTT
+70 
-75 APMRSESSE
+75 
-84 DADIL
+84 
-89 HRRAGRPPKPPVPRP
+89 RPPKPPVPRSE
-104 KNGDVVDTF
+104 NGDVVDTF

-216 ETVPSLDFGNVISGE
+216 ETVPSLDFGSVISGE

-243 DESVDENAHGSE
+243 DESVNENAHGSE
-255 NSETPARKRLF
+255 NSETPARKRSF
-266 KPVAIS
+266 KPVAVS
-272 ITIVILVAAVAVG
+272 ITIVVLVAAVAVG

-294 NDAEHSAALSTC
+294 NNAEHSAALSTC

-358 EAAACGTSL
+358 EAAACSTSL
-367 SSVDLQH
+367 SAVDLQH

-379 QKLAQQLT
+379 QDLAQQLT
-387 DSAGKVTD
+387 DSVGKVTD
-395 AAKAVADSRDAKAEA
+395 AAKAVADSRDAKTET
-410 DKANARNALRTA
+410 DKTNARNALQTA

-486 ELAAQNATNNNG
+486 ELAAQNATANNG
-498 YYDYGYAGGGGGRVA
+498 YYNYGYTGDLGGGAGGGT
-513 PGGDNGGD
+513 GD
-521 TANSGPVSSSDDTNN
+521 TPKQPDLGDSQNDGGTGDTPKQPDSGDS
-536 ASETPNT
+536 
-543 SADQNSDGNVP
+543 QNDVNNVP
-554 SGTGEALS
+554 SDPARASSE
-562 GNE
+562 NE

>member
-1 MSDDSHS
+1 MSDGSHS

-18 PPNKPKSS
+18 PSNKP
-26 GKSVSETTGES
+26 TA
-37 SHKNDDPTFA
+37 DDDVDILQRA
-47 NASNAADSPEP
+47 ADNAS
-58 AAPSGVSAVASS
+58 
-70 DESTT
+70 
-75 APMRSESSE
+75 
-84 DADIL
+84 
-89 HRRAGRPPKPPVPRP
+89 RPPKPPVPRSE
-104 KNGDVVDTF
+104 NGDVVDTF

-216 ETVPSLDFGNVISGE
+216 ETVPSLDFGSVISGE

-243 DESVDENAHGSE
+243 DESVNENAHGSE
-255 NSETPARKRLF
+255 NSETPARKRSF
-266 KPVAIS
+266 KPVAVS
-272 ITIVILVAAVAVG
+272 ITIVVLVAAVAVG

-294 NDAEHSAALSTC
+294 NNAEHSAALSTC

-358 EAAACGTSL
+358 EAAACSTSL
-367 SSVDLQH
+367 SAVDLQH

-379 QKLAQQLT
+379 QDLAQQLT
-387 DSAGKVTD
+387 DSVGKVTD
-395 AAKAVADSRDAKAEA
+395 AAKAVADSRDAKTET
-410 DKANARNALRTA
+410 DKTNARNALQTA

-486 ELAAQNATNNNG
+486 ELAAQNATANNG
-498 YYDYGYAGGGGGRVA
+498 YYNYGYTGDLGGGAGGGT
-513 PGGDNGGD
+513 GD
-521 TANSGPVSSSDDTNN
+521 TPKQPDLGDSQNDGGTGDTPKQPDSGDS
-536 ASETPNT
+536 
-543 SADQNSDGNVP
+543 QNDVNNVP
-554 SGTGEALS
+554 SDPARASSE
-562 GNE
+562 NE

>member
-1 MSDDSHS
+1 MSDGSHS

-18 PPNKPKSS
+18 PSNKP
-26 GKSVSETTGES
+26 TA
-37 SHKNDDPTFA
+37 DDDVDILQRA
-47 NASNAADSPEP
+47 ADNAS
-58 AAPSGVSAVASS
+58 
-70 DESTT
+70 
-75 APMRSESSE
+75 
-84 DADIL
+84 
-89 HRRAGRPPKPPVPRP
+89 RPPKPPVPRSE
-104 KNGDVVDTF
+104 NGDVVDTF

-184 TAPPE
+184 TAPSE

-216 ETVPSLDFGNVISGE
+216 ETVPSLDFGSVISGE

-243 DESVDENAHGSE
+243 DESVNENAHGSE
-255 NSETPARKRLF
+255 NSETPARKRSF
-266 KPVAIS
+266 KPVAVS
-272 ITIVILVAAVAVG
+272 ITIVVLVAAVAVG

-358 EAAACGTSL
+358 EAAACSTSL
-367 SSVDLQH
+367 SAVDLQH

-395 AAKAVADSRDAKAEA
+395 AAKAVADSRDAKTET
-410 DKANARNALRTA
+410 DKTNARNALQTA

-486 ELAAQNATNNNG
+486 ELAAQNATANNG
-498 YYDYGYAGGGGGRVA
+498 YYNYGYTGDLGGGAGGGT
-513 PGGDNGGD
+513 GD
-521 TANSGPVSSSDDTNN
+521 TPKQPDLGDSQNDGGMGDTPKQPDSGDS
-536 ASETPNT
+536 
-543 SADQNSDGNVP
+543 QNDVNNVP
-554 SGTGEALS
+554 SDPARASSE
-562 GNE
+562 NE

>member
-1 MSDDSHS
+1 MSDGSHS
-8 DIDMDLSFPM
+8 DIDMDLSFPV
-18 PPNKPKSS
+18 PPNKP
-26 GKSVSETTGES
+26 TA
-37 SHKNDDPTFA
+37 DDDVDILQRA
-47 NASNAADSPEP
+47 ADNAS
-58 AAPSGVSAVASS
+58 
-70 DESTT
+70 
-75 APMRSESSE
+75 
-84 DADIL
+84 
-89 HRRAGRPPKPPVPRP
+89 RPPKPPVPRSE
-104 KNGDVVDTF
+104 NGDVVDTF

-184 TAPPE
+184 TAPSE

-216 ETVPSLDFGNVISGE
+216 ETVPSLDFGSVISGE

-243 DESVDENAHGSE
+243 DESVNENAHGSE
-255 NSETPARKRLF
+255 NSETPARKRSF
-266 KPVAIS
+266 KPVAVS
-272 ITIVILVAAVAVG
+272 ITIVVLVAAVAVG

-358 EAAACGTSL
+358 EAAACSTSL
-367 SSVDLQH
+367 SAVDLQH

-395 AAKAVADSRDAKAEA
+395 AAKAVADSRDAKTET
-410 DKANARNALRTA
+410 DKTNARNALQTA

-486 ELAAQNATNNNG
+486 ELAAQNATANNG
-498 YYDYGYAGGGGGRVA
+498 YYNYGYTGDLGGGAGGGT
-513 PGGDNGGD
+513 GD
-521 TANSGPVSSSDDTNN
+521 TPKQPDLGDS
-536 ASETPNT
+536 
-543 SADQNSDGNVP
+543 
-554 SGTGEALS
+554 
-562 GNE
+562 